1 MHADLVEELLS
12 REAAQGIK
20 PDPDTDAY
28 LRATIFGSK
37 KNNLVVEMVI
47 RLLGLH
53 TCADTVV
60 VSHPLQPSGG
70 HGDSPAG
77 PVLESSPLEAALCM
91 IGLHV
96 CAIPQSW
103 PLASCLVSDLL
114 KRVWTMQ
121 PTCRATRCCVA

>member
-60 VSHPLQPSGG
+60 VSAYLYS
-70 HGDSPAG
+70 ACKFL
-77 PVLESSPLEAALCM
+77 VLEA
-91 IGLHV
+91 HV
-96 CAIPQSW
+96 LFQ
-103 PLASCLVSDLL
+103 
-114 KRVWTMQ
+114 Q
-121 PTCRATRCCVA
+121 RACESRCWYPDQMGPWEQYMDPGP